1 MQMTHKH
8 IQVLKEYYAFIAII
22 YLIIF
27 HMINL
32 ETLRHMEG
40 YFTNFTFPSATAF
53 DFLV

>member
-1 MQMTHKH
+1 MTNKH
-8 IQVLKEYYAFIAII
+8 IQVLKEYYTFIAII

-27 HMINL
+27 HKINL

-40 YFTNFTFPSATAF
+40 YFANFTFPSATAF